1 MQYGYKWQVSIWKYL
16 KSVGKGWINQMAYG
30 ALATN
35 PEEKNYILVS
45 NDIKGN
51 TVYIHRPLLCIQG
64 KMEMF
69 CHQYDMDSGSN
80 PESG

>member
-1 MQYGYKWQVSIWKYL
+1 
-16 KSVGKGWINQMAYG
+16 MAYG

-51 TVYIHRPLLCIQG
+51 IGYIHRPLLCIQG
-64 KMEMF
+64 KMVNVLP
-69 CHQYDMDSGSN
+69 SV
-80 PESG
+80 